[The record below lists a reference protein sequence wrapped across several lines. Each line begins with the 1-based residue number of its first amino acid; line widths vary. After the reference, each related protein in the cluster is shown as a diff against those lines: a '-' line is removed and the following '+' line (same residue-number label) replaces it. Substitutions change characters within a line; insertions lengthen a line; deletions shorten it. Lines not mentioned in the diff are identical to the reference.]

1 MEKLMDVSRM
11 DNYYEQIVVKK
22 MSTNKKIML
31 VLGFVVLILCIVFS
45 VMFAGMIPLLAFAA
59 LAFVG
64 GCVYLVYY
72 IISNSKVEYEYT
84 FVLGELRIAR
94 IKGRAKRKNITYFD
108 VKAIDDIGK
117 YINPETGKKNIDASK
132 YPNLLHAAVNDDNLE
147 TYYMVIHDKIR
158 RKPAVLLFTPNDRT
172 LEMIKPYLSVPLKK
186 KFLLI
191 KKEEEKI
198 KKEIEAAMEEQE
210 QVSDNEE
217 KKSGDTEK
225 KTDADKKSGE

>member
-84 FVLGELRIAR
+84 FVTGEIRVER
-94 IKGRAKRKNITYFD
+94 IKRRLKRKKVCAFD
-108 VKAIDDIGK
+108 VKAVDDIGK
-117 YINPETGKKNIDASK
+117 YNDRETGQRTVDISK
-132 YPNLLHAAVNDDNLE
+132 YNLILRAENDDTDPG
-147 TYYMVIHDKIR
+147 TYYVIIHDKIR
-158 RKPAVLLFTPNDRT
+158 HKPAILIFSPDETT
-172 LEMIKPYLSVPLKK
+172 LDKLRPYLSIELKK
-186 KFLLI
+186 KFLNI
-191 KKEEEKI
+191 QKEEKLYQ
-198 KKEIEAAMEEQE
+198 KKQELAA
-210 QVSDNEE
+210 N
-217 KKSGDTEK
+217 
-225 KTDADKKSGE
+225 A